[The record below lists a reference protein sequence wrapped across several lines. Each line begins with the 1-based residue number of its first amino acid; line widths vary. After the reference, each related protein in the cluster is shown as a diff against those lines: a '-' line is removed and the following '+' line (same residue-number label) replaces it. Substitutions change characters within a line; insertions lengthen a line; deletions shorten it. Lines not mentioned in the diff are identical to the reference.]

1 MTLRLHNNLTRQL
14 EPFTPLDPTCPTLY
28 VCGPTVYNYVH
39 IGNARGPVVFGV
51 LADLLR
57 RRFGGLRY
65 ARNITDVDDK
75 INTAA
80 REQGVPI
87 SAITDRFAAAY
98 REDMAAL
105 GVVPPDIEPE
115 ATAHIPHI
123 ITMIEQLITAGHA
136 YAAEGHVLFS
146 VPSYADYGKLSRRD
160 PDEMLAGARVDVA
173 PYKRDPGDFVLWK
186 PSSDDLPGW
195 ESPWGRGRPGWHIEC
210 SAMAAAHLGPTIDIH
225 AGGVDL
231 QFPHHENEIA
241 QSECAHGGQTFAR
254 FWLHNGMLNFGGAKM
269 SKSIGNIERVH
280 DLVRQHA
287 PEALRLAL
295 LSAHYRQPLDWS
307 DSLIAEQTARLKR
320 MYGALRDSDSVPTG
334 DTSIPPEVEDA
345 LDNDL
350 NTPIVMRE
358 LSLWTDAIYQ
368 NLHVFNKTR
377 EHLAQLGQH
386 TSLTRAEAIEWI
398 ERLRTDGVVVSGV
411 VPTMVMLVEA
421 SGDPKELLREHL
433 AEWIEPTRASI
444 SVARG
449 RLLGAGR
456 AIGLLQQEPAAW
468 FGTSGGDADDDA
480 RIQALI
486 DERAAAK
493 QARDFARSDAI
504 RDQLAAEG
512 IVLEDT
518 AQGVRW
524 SRKR

>member
-115 ATAHIPHI
+115 ATAHIPQI
-123 ITMIEQLITAGHA
+123 VTMIEQLITAGHA

-146 VPSYADYGKLSRRD
+146 VGSYAGYGKLSRRD

-280 DLVRQHA
+280 DLVRKHA
-287 PEALRLAL
+287 PEALRYAL

-307 DSLIAEQTARLKR
+307 DTLIEQSARTLDGL
-320 MYGALRDSDSVPTG
+320 YGALREVDAVEASA
-334 DTSIPPEVEDA
+334 SIPNAVENV
-345 LDNDL
+345 LDDDL
-350 NTPIVMRE
+350 NTPRALAVLSE
-358 LSLWTDAIYQ
+358 LAKKLRHAWAPPGGPDYPRDGAKLSELAAI
-368 NLHVFNKTR
+368 K
-377 EHLAQLGQH
+377 GQ
-386 TSLTRAEAIEWI
+386 
-398 ERLRTDGVVVSGV
+398 
-411 VPTMVMLVEA
+411 
-421 SGDPKELLREHL
+421 
-433 AEWIEPTRASI
+433 
-444 SVARG
+444 
-449 RLLGAGR
+449 LLGAGK
-456 AIGLLQQEPAAW
+456 ALGLLQQAPAAW
-468 FGTSGGDADDDA
+468 FGSQAADDNEAA
-480 RIQALI
+480 RIQGLI
-486 DERAAAK
+486 DARTAAK
-493 QARDFARSDAI
+493 QGRDFARADAI

-512 IVLEDT
+512 IALEDT

-524 SRKR
+524 VRKR